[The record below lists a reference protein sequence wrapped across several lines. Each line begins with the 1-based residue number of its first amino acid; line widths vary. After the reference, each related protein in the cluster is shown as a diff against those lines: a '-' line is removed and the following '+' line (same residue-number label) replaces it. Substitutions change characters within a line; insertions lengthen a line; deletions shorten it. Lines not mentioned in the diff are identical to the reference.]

1 MRGVKICDT
10 MIAQQELQ
18 HLLTLPDQEKISL
31 AHRLLESLV
40 KPQPIA
46 SVPALP
52 AVAESV
58 ADNEIHPSAQ
68 WLLSMAQEF
77 AAQRQNNEAPEKIP
91 FLSLAGIFSGS
102 KSDTGERA
110 DEICQAE
117 IKRRSGFTLKEELPE

>member
-1 MRGVKICDT
+1 

-18 HLLTLPDQEKISL
+18 HLLSLPDEEKISL

-40 KPQPIA
+40 KKPSVA
-46 SVPALP
+46 SEPSLPSVALP
-52 AVAESV
+52 A
-58 ADNEIHPSAQ
+58 ADPGEDNDIHPSAK

-77 AAQRQNNEAPEKIP
+77 AAQRQTNESSEKIP
-91 FLSLAGIFSGS
+91 FLSLAGIFSGG

>member
-1 MRGVKICDT
+1 

-46 SVPALP
+46 SVPA
-52 AVAESV
+52 VAESV

-77 AAQRQNNEAPEKIP
+77 AAQRQNNETSEKIP